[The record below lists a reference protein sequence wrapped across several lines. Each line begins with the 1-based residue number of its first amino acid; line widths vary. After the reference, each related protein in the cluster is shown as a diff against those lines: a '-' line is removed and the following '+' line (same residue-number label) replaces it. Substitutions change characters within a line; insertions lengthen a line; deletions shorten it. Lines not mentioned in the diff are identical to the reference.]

1 MTDPHHHTSRRL
13 RRHSSKTHRVN
24 RFSFKKAE
32 KFITQYFFRIL
43 GIAFFI
49 AGAVFLIQL
58 IRPGQSLLS
67 TILSFFT
74 IAGPEKTFDAT
85 IFSFNGWKVLIQL
98 LPGLIILALPFSLYN
113 QHPTFARIS
122 AFAGSL
128 WVFAVHFKVL
138 SYDFY
143 VNGTC
148 YPTFWIALPVMLALV
163 ILPLWHAYKLK
174 LVSLQVLV
182 IFLFYISLLLLV
194 YNYGWHYYPYFLFL
208 FLFGGSVFFLCFKTG
223 KLLPFYLQSFLS
235 ILLVAIFWMR
245 KILMIDSAELVSTY
259 IIISSLFYITFF
271 ISGLVINLSRKN
283 VIYEL
288 VATLL
293 MLVNTL
299 FYWGSVLYV
308 LQKYGY
314 EDFQGLYT
322 MILALFTGTLLYFS
336 PKLNPYLFRSPY
348 AFLTIFLFSMIFP
361 LWAHQNQVILFT
373 SVFSVLLVFY
383 SKYAKNRSA
392 LIVSIGLVAIMSVMF
407 IYKWIILYF
416 PNIFAG
422 VFPLDR
428 ALFYNG
434 FQSGVFTLF
443 ALFFN
448 HKMIKN
454 LETHFPGKWFSR
466 RRYRMILNILFIVL
480 LYISGFWCWHFL
492 FSMLFT
498 VQEAML
504 LSWFSFT
511 CLFLIILIP
520 ILEKQKSSFLRPA
533 FMMAALTLLAYPL
546 LVNFFIVA
554 IRNIGLQGDYVYV
567 SCFIAHYFLL
577 PLFLGLIALFYYYL
591 RKSWINQRFMIRA
604 LHTYTIGLCL
614 SLVLM
619 EYDHLTVFFGYT
631 GKVLISEMVSQ
642 NHHLPYSII
651 LLIFSVLLI
660 VWGMIR
666 KQRFIPRLSVVLL
679 LATLAKILVF
689 DFEFLGDY
697 GRIIVL
703 FILGGFLIA
712 FSFFYQRFRKAIIE
726 RKTRK
731 PADGEPRTADNRP

>member
-1 MTDPHHHTSRRL
+1 MTDPHHHPSRHH
-13 RRHSSKTHRVN
+13 RRRSSKTHVKN
-24 RFSFKKAE
+24 RSSFKKAE

-49 AGAVFLIQL
+49 AGAVFLIRL
-58 IRPGQSLLS
+58 ISPGQSLLS

-74 IAGPEKTFDAT
+74 SAGPEQTVDAT
-85 IFSFNGWKVLIQL
+85 IFSINGWKVLIQL
-98 LPGLIILALPFSLYN
+98 LPGFIILALPFFLNN

-122 AFAGSL
+122 AIAGTF
-128 WVFAVHFKVL
+128 WVFAVHIKVL
-138 SYDFY
+138 SNYFIDFT
-143 VNGTC
+143 TC
-148 YPTFWIALPVMLALV
+148 YPTLWIAMAITLALC
-163 ILPLWHAYKLK
+163 ILPLLHAYKQRNG
-174 LVSLQVLV
+174 SLQLL
-182 IFLFYISLLLLV
+182 IILLFYISFLFLIN
-194 YNYGWHYYPYFLFL
+194 NYAWHYYQDFLFL
-208 FLFGGSVFFLCFKTG
+208 LLFTGLILLLCFKTG
-223 KLLPFYLQSFLS
+223 KLIPFYLQSFLS
-235 ILLVAIFWMR
+235 ILLIAIFWMR
-245 KILMIDSAELVSTY
+245 RFLVRDSGDLVSTY

-299 FYWGSVLYV
+299 FYWGSMLFV
-308 LQKYGY
+308 LQKFGY
-314 EDFQGLYT
+314 QDLQGLYT

-336 PKLNPYLFRSPY
+336 PKLNPDLFRNPY
-348 AFLTIFLFSMIFP
+348 VFLTIFLFSMIFP
-361 LWAHQNQVILFT
+361 LWAHQNYVILFT

-392 LIVSIGLVAIMSVMF
+392 LMVSIGLVVIMTVMF

-416 PNIFAG
+416 PGLYAG
-422 VFPLDR
+422 AFPLDR
-428 ALFYNG
+428 TLFYNG
-434 FQSGVFTLF
+434 FQCGVFTVF

-448 HKMIKN
+448 HRMIKK
-454 LETHFPGKWFSR
+454 LETPIPGKWFSR

-492 FSMLFT
+492 FSMLFP

-520 ILEKQKSSFLRPA
+520 ILEMQKSSLQSPVFV
-533 FMMAALTLLAYPL
+533 MAALTLPAYPL
-546 LVNFFIVA
+546 LVNSSIVA
-554 IRNIGLQGDYVYV
+554 IRNMGLQSDYVYV

-577 PLFLGLIALFYYYL
+577 PLFPGLIALFYYYL
-591 RKSWINQRFMIRA
+591 RKSWINQRFMMRA
-604 LHTYTIGLCL
+604 LHTYAIGLCL

-631 GKVLISEMVSQ
+631 AKVKISEMVSQ
-642 NHHLPYSII
+642 NHHLPWSII
-651 LLIFSVLLI
+651 LLIVSLLLI
-660 VWGMIR
+660 GLGLIR
-666 KQRFIPRLSVVLL
+666 KSRFIPRLSVMLL
-679 LATLAKILVF
+679 LAALVKILVF
-689 DFEFLGDY
+689 DFAFLGEY

-712 FSFFYQRFRKAIIE
+712 FSFFYQRFRKAVIE
-726 RKTRK
+726 RKVRK
-731 PADGEPRTADNRP
+731 PEENSQP